1 MRVEGEAANYCPNST
16 GCQPQIKGRIEHFIS
31 RKAMNI
37 DGLGSETI
45 DLLVSLNLINDCGD
59 LYLLKAEQLS
69 SLERLGDKSAQNI
82 IKGIELSKQI
92 PFHKVIFALG
102 IRYVGETTAK
112 YLVKAF
118 PSVDVL
124 KNATF
129 DELISV
135 EEIGDRIAQ
144 SIIDYFNDEANWQ
157 LIERLKQSG
166 VQLEQVSVE
175 NSTISNK
182 LEGLSF
188 VISGKFYTISREE
201 LKELIEK
208 NGGKNLSG
216 VSEKTNYLIAG
227 DNMGPAK
234 LEKATKLGV
243 KIISEQEFFSQFM
256 ED

>member
-1 MRVEGEAANYCPNST
+1 MS
-16 GCQPQIKGRIEHFIS
+16 
-31 RKAMNI
+31 
-37 DGLGSETI
+37 
-45 DLLVSLNLINDCGD
+45 
-59 LYLLKAEQLS
+59 
-69 SLERLGDKSAQNI
+69 
-82 IKGIELSKQI
+82 
-92 PFHKVIFALG
+92 
-102 IRYVGETTAK
+102 
-112 YLVKAF
+112 
-118 PSVDVL
+118 
-124 KNATF
+124 
-129 DELISV
+129 
-135 EEIGDRIAQ
+135 
-144 SIIDYFNDEANWQ
+144 YFNDEANWQ

-166 VQLEQVSVE
+166 VQLEQEVNSNSSV
-175 NSTISNK
+175 SNK

-216 VSEKTNYLIAG
+216 VSEKCNYLIAG